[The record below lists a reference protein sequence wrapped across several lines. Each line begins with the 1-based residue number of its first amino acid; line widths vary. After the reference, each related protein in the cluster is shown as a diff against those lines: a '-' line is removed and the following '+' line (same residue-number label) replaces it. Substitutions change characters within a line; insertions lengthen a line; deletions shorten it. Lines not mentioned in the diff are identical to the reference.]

1 MTCPPGPPDARV
13 ATAGRGDDNETA
25 ATTAFRAKTETVF
38 PLCPDTN
45 PMPASFAQMS
55 RVPQHPRRLR
65 DFRIAA
71 SLVIVLTLPAI
82 ASAKTPP
89 PTVDIDAAQAAVLR
103 AERADADQY
112 AGDALQRAR
121 AALSAAQLA
130 LSARKNEDAVAQ
142 ARLAAAEADYA
153 HARSRETA
161 QQEELAQRR
170 TEIAE
175 LRRRLGM
182 EAAP

>member
-1 MTCPPGPPDARV
+1 MFALRPDPRPA
-13 ATAGRGDDNETA
+13 
-25 ATTAFRAKTETVF
+25 
-38 PLCPDTN
+38 
-45 PMPASFAQMS
+45 PASFAQLS
-55 RVPQHPRRLR
+55 RVQQHPRKHR
-65 DFRIAA
+65 DFRIATL
-71 SLVIVLTLPAI
+71 LVIVLTLPMI

-89 PTVDIDAAQAAVLR
+89 PTVEIDAAQAAVQR

-112 AGDALQRAR
+112 ANAALQRAR
-121 AALSAAQLA
+121 AALSAAQVA
-130 LSARKNEDAVAQ
+130 LSARKNDDAVTQ

-170 TEIAE
+170 SEIAE

-182 EAAP
+182 EVAP

>member
-1 MTCPPGPPDARV
+1 M
-13 ATAGRGDDNETA
+13 
-25 ATTAFRAKTETVF
+25 TAFRVETETVF
-38 PLCPDTN
+38 PLCPDTT

-55 RVPQHPRRLR
+55 RVPQHPRKLPF
-65 DFRIAA
+65 FRIAG
-71 SLVIVLTLPAI
+71 SLVIVLTLPVPAV
-82 ASAKTPP
+82 AKTPP

-121 AALSAAQLA
+121 AALSAAQAA
-130 LSARKNEDAVAQ
+130 LSARKNDDAVAQ

-170 TEIAE
+170 AEIAD